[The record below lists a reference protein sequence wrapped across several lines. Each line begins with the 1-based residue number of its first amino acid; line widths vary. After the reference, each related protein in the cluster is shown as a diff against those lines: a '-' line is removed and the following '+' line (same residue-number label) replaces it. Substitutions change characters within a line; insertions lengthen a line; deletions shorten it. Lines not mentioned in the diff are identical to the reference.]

1 MEERDTSQWIVEE
14 QVELSID
21 ELGHACRCSR
31 ESIVALVREGVLQ
44 PTDATDV
51 QAPEWRFRG
60 QSLQRARR
68 ATRLQRELELN
79 VPAVALVLQLLDRI
93 DELEGQLRGG
103 RSNAGR

>member
-1 MEERDTSQWIVEE
+1 MEERNTSQWIVEE

-31 ESIVALVREGVLQ
+31 ESIVALVSEGVLQ
-44 PTDATDV
+44 PTDAR
-51 QAPEWRFRG
+51 AAEWRFRG

-93 DELEGQLRGG
+93 EALEAQLHTG
-103 RSNAGR
+103 RSSGAR

>member
-1 MEERDTSQWIVEE
+1 MQEQDRSQWIVEE

-31 ESIVALVREGVLQ
+31 EWIVALVREGVLQ
-44 PTDATDV
+44 PTDA
-51 QAPEWRFRG
+51 QAAEWRFRG

-93 DELEGQLRGG
+93 EALEGQLH
-103 RSNAGR
+103 AGRGQAAR

>member
-31 ESIVALVREGVLQ
+31 EWIVALVREGVLQ
-44 PTDATDV
+44 PTDA

-60 QSLQRARR
+60 RSLQRARR

-93 DELEGQLRGG
+93 EALEAQLHTG
-103 RSNAGR
+103 RSSGAR